1 MSTNSNSIQSFIIT
15 AAVFVGAAGVIY
27 FSFLSQTN
35 RPSYVMSADTMT
47 ADTYPV
53 VIVGGGVGGLTSAV
67 YLSLANIK
75 TYVAEG
81 DTPGGLL
88 TQSHSVRNW
97 PGEIDSPGA
106 AITEKLRSQALRA
119 GAAIKR
125 EIVTSIDLS
134 SWPYTLTVQS
144 VDDKND
150 TKTIRA
156 LSVILG
162 VGAKSNY
169 LGIPGEEQYWGRGVT
184 NCAVCE
190 GSLYKDRVVCVVGG
204 GDSAMEEASY
214 LSEIAKKVYVFV
226 RSDKLRALDNRK
238 DEVLAKS
245 NVEFVFNTLMRAVV
259 GDGQRV
265 IGVVTQDK
273 ESDEH
278 KTVPM
283 DGVFLAVGFTPNT
296 AMLEGQVNLT
306 SRKYIKLYH
315 DQETSV
321 SGVYAVGDVVDP
333 VYKQAVTASGDGCRA
348 ALQSIAFLQACGYSA
363 QKSAEP
369 QSLQKEKMASVG
381 GKPLEE
387 SSDAVDGLHFSAGG
401 VIEVSSENDFYQLFN
416 MGKPVLVDF
425 YATWCMPCKRVAP
438 LFKKLAKEYA
448 GEMIFAKVN
457 IDSVGTI
464 GQSERL
470 QGVPTFIAYVDG
482 KPVAREEGALSQS
495 RFKEIID
502 PIVEQA

>member
-1 MSTNSNSIQSFIIT
+1 MSGHSSSARSFIIT
-15 AAVFVGAAGVIY
+15 AAIIVSAVGVIY
-27 FSFLSQTN
+27 YSFLAQTD
-35 RPSYVMSADTMT
+35 RPLYTVTDNTMT

-81 DTPGGLL
+81 DIPGGLL

-106 AITEKLRSQALRA
+106 AITEKLRSQAIRA
-119 GAAIKR
+119 GAMIKR
-125 EIVTSIDLS
+125 EIVTSVDFS

-169 LGIPGEEQYWGRGVT
+169 LGIPGELNYWSRGVT

-190 GSLYKDRVVCVVGG
+190 GSLYKDKIVGVVGG

-226 RSDKLRALDNRK
+226 RSDKLRAVDNRK
-238 DEVLAKS
+238 DEVEAKS
-245 NVEFVFNTLMRAVV
+245 NVEFVFNTSIREIV
-259 GDGQRV
+259 GDGQKV
-265 IGVVTQDK
+265 VSVVTQNK
-273 ESDEH
+273 ESGEH
-278 KTVPM
+278 KTITM
-283 DGVFLAVGFTPNT
+283 DGLFLAIGFTPNT

-315 DQETSV
+315 DQETSI

-363 QKSAEP
+363 QKSAQAKPMKQETVVEKTVATATEK
-369 QSLQKEKMASVG
+369 KEAIHFSVG
-381 GKPLEE
+381 GVVE
-387 SSDAVDGLHFSAGG
+387 
-401 VIEVSSENDFYQLFN
+401 ISSENDFYQLFN
-416 MGKPVLVDF
+416 LGKPVLIDF

-438 LFKKLAKEYA
+438 LFKKIAKEYA

-457 IDSVGTI
+457 IDSVGALAQKE
-464 GQSERL
+464 GV

-482 KPVAREEGALSQS
+482 KPVAREVGAIPKA
-495 RFKEIID
+495 RFKNMID
-502 PIVEQA
+502 PIVEQV